1 MAFNMNGSPLNKL
14 NLFRKG
20 RGKDYRQTKKAI
32 KRQIRKTGGFEATA
46 GADGQFT
53 ISGGSGA
60 TGSSQSG
67 RTRRQLAR
75 KAAEHMTAGI
85 DDKAAF
91 GGSDSQQWSG
101 SVGSKSKRTKDYT
114 GDRGSGS
121 YQGTGEKAG
130 VTTTTSN
137 TVDVT
142 GPTIENV
149 RGQITELEKN
159 NPKGISMRSSG
170 FKMKYSPFN
179 QGFGSPLNWNERSP
193 LNNLKDKDGELVQ
206 STKGVYMKEGA
217 SPLNQTEAECK
228 SPKVW
233 HKGKC
238 WTAAAYKK
246 EVSER
251 TTDDDITETTTTTQ
265 TDLERGETTS
275 RDAEAK
281 SKQNCTSAD
290 KKAALAKCTGNNDDK
305 VCSDNPNCCYTCKK
319 AKDAEELEKTKRDE
333 VICDDDEKKVKKE
346 GGGYECLKDTT
357 EQDKLESEEKTAKGT
372 ATVITSVTDCP
383 NDGEGYK
390 LVDGKCIDKAAGG
403 VSDTGK
409 ARTKKCRCNGKV
421 TGEVPRSKHP
431 QDCPPCD
438 KKEDDKKKDKDCT
451 PKDCSGNRTWDS
463 DKCRCVKGPKVEKEK
478 DKSCKGNKV
487 WSEEKGRCVQK
498 EKEGKDDKP
507 CKCVKYSP
515 RGCNEGDSSPL
526 NQRGECPDNYSK

>member
-130 VTTTTSN
+130 VTTTTSK

-142 GPTIENV
+142 GPTVENV
-149 RGQITELEKN
+149 RGQITELEKD
-159 NPKGISMRSSG
+159 NPKGISMKSSA

-193 LNNLKDKDGELVQ
+193 LNNLKKGDELVP

-217 SPLNQTEAECK
+217 SPLNETEAECK

-238 WTAAAYKK
+238 WTASAYKK

-251 TTDDDITETTTTTQ
+251 VTDDDITETTTTTK
-265 TDLERGETTS
+265 TDLERGEKGKKGKKATYTPGTEEQEKTFAERCAKYNKKNS
-275 RDAEAK
+275 PEAK
-281 SKQNCTSAD
+281 AD
-290 KKAALAKCTGNNDDK
+290 GC
-305 VCSDNPNCCYTCKK
+305 VW
-319 AKDAEELEKTKRDE
+319 EEDE
-333 VICDDDEKKVKKE
+333 PDTP
-346 GGGYECLKDTT
+346 DTT
-357 EQDKLESEEKTAKGT
+357 EQDKLESEEVTAKGK

-438 KKEDDKKKDKDCT
+438 KKKDDKKKDKDCT
-451 PKDCSGNRTWDS
+451 PKDCAGNRTWDS

>member
-75 KAAEHMTAGI
+75 KASEHMTAGI

-101 SVGSKSKRTKDYT
+101 SVGAKGKRTKDYT
-114 GDRGSGS
+114 GDRGGGS

-142 GPTIENV
+142 GPTVENV
-149 RGQITELEKN
+149 QGKISELEKD
-159 NPKGISMRSSG
+159 NPKGISMKSSA

-179 QGFGSPLNWNERSP
+179 QGFGSPLNWNEGGASP
-193 LNNLKDKDGELVQ
+193 LNNLKERAWNDDPLKMQE
-206 STKGVYMKEGA
+206 
-217 SPLNQTEAECK
+217 SPLNQTEEDCK

-238 WTAAAYKK
+238 WTA
-246 EVSER
+246 SEWETETSTE
-251 TTDDDITETTTTTQ
+251 TTDDDLEVTTKKSKRN
-265 TDLERGETTS
+265 LERGTEGTTETE
-275 RDAEAK
+275 DIEAK
-281 SKQNCTSAD
+281 EGCDKFSYDVCCNKGRKGGHKNNSAGC
-290 KKAALAKCTGNNDDK
+290 KKCQSCKAAKTDEEYEGTLQSECKQKGEGWKWNGKECEKVTPGDNETDDQ
-305 VCSDNPNCCYTCKK
+305 
-319 AKDAEELEKTKRDE
+319 E
-333 VICDDDEKKVKKE
+333 
-346 GGGYECLKDTT
+346 
-357 EQDKLESEEKTAKGT
+357 KLETEVKGT

-438 KKEDDKKKDKDCT
+438 KKKDDKKKDEDCT
-451 PKDCSGNRTWDS
+451 PKDCAGNRTWDS

-498 EKEGKDDKP
+498 EKEGKEDKP